1 MKSVRFLALLL
12 LPWLVGCAPTPA
24 KNVVADVDPLRRAVV
39 EDVVEAMGD
48 AYVPSVTALAPTR
61 APDGAFD
68 NALHAA
74 LRAKGYTVS
83 PVGGRGV
90 AFNCVVDA
98 IGDTMYR
105 VNVRI
110 GTSTLSRL
118 WVLKGNDAYAG
129 GAWSRRE

>member
-1 MKSVRFLALLL
+1 MKSARLLALLL
-12 LPWLVGCAPTPA
+12 LPWLVGCASTPV
-24 KNVVADVDPLRRAVV
+24 KHGVADADPLRRAIV
-39 EDVVEAMGD
+39 EDVVEAMSG
-48 AYVPSVTALAPTR
+48 AYAPSLTALALTH
-61 APDGAFD
+61 AADGAFE

-90 AFNCVVDA
+90 AFNCSVDA
-98 IGDTMYR
+98 MGDTMYR
-105 VNVRI
+105 VNVRV